1 MPEGALPVRP
11 TVLDVDLDVLLRNA
25 ERLKRHAGG
34 AALLAVV
41 KADAYGHGAVPVA
54 RALESHRRADW
65 LGVALVEEGA
75 QLRAAGVTLPI
86 LLLGPAAPTQA
97 AAILTHALT
106 PAVYS
111 TELARA
117 LEGASVAA
125 GHTLG
130 VHLKLDSG
138 MGRLGFRPEELGS
151 ALEALRS
158 CPHLRVEGV
167 FSNLASADDPA
178 SPQTAA
184 QVQRFTEMVA
194 AVRAAGHAPA
204 WVDLANSAGLLA
216 HPASHFAMVRP
227 GLSLYGLRPSELLP
241 DIGLEPAVAFHT
253 EVVQAK
259 ALPAGTPVGY
269 SATFVTPAPM
279 RVGILPL
286 GYADGLPRIAG
297 GGTGWVL
304 IRGAR
309 CPFLG
314 RVSMDLCAVDLG
326 PAGAVGPGEPVT
338 LWGRDGEERLSPR
351 DWARWAGTIPY
362 EITSH
367 VGARVARRYRLDGAE
382 RMERPLSGRP

>member
-1 MPEGALPVRP
+1 MPDGALPLRP
-11 TVLDVDLDVLLRNA
+11 TILTVDLDVLLRNA

-41 KADAYGHGAVPVA
+41 KADAYGHGAIPVA
-54 RALESHRRADW
+54 RAFESHRSAEW

-75 QLRAAGVTLPI
+75 QLRAAGISLPV
-86 LLLGPAAPTQA
+86 LLLGPAAPSQA
-97 AAILTHALT
+97 AAVIAQALT

-111 TELARA
+111 IELARSLDA
-117 LEGASVAA
+117 AASAS
-125 GHTLG
+125 GRPLG

-138 MGRLGFRPEELGS
+138 MGRLGFRPEELGP

-158 CPHLRVEGV
+158 CPHLRVAGV

-184 QVQRFTEMVA
+184 QVRRFAEMVA
-194 AVRAAGHAPA
+194 AVRAAGHDPQ
-204 WVDLANSAGLLA
+204 WLDLANSAGLLA
-216 HPASHFAMVRP
+216 HPDSHFRMVRP
-227 GLSLYGLRPSELLP
+227 GLALYGLRPSDLLP
-241 DIGLEPAVAFHT
+241 DIGLEPAVAFRT
-253 EVVQAK
+253 VVAQVK

-286 GYADGLPRIAG
+286 GYADGLPRAAG

-309 CPFLG
+309 CPLLG

-326 PAGAVGPGEPVT
+326 AAGDAAAGEPVV
-338 LWGRDGEERLSPR
+338 LWGADGTERLSPK

-362 EITSH
+362 EITTH
-367 VGARVARRYRLDGAE
+367 VGARVARRYRLDGSE
-382 RMERPLSGRP
+382 RLEHPLLRTP